1 MAKDMAGRSALAFL
15 QAELRLGLTM
25 SRIALQAHHGA
36 KKERNRI
43 NARKA
48 YDAILHYLP
57 DSNLSAQEAQEI
69 KTGLS
74 ALRSEL
80 QNLGE
85 EF

>member
-1 MAKDMAGRSALAFL
+1 
-15 QAELRLGLTM
+15 M
-25 SRIALQAHHGA
+25 SRIALQARHTG

-57 DSNLSAQEAQEI
+57 GLNLSRQEVQEI
-69 KTGLS
+69 ETGLS
-74 ALRSEL
+74 ELRSEL

-85 EF
+85 KL

>member
-1 MAKDMAGRSALAFL
+1 
-15 QAELRLGLTM
+15 M
-25 SRIALQAHHGA
+25 SRIALQARHAG
-36 KKERNRI
+36 KKERNRV

-69 KTGLS
+69 ETGLS
-74 ALRSEL
+74 ELRSEL